1 MYLQRLS
8 LIDFKNVGEA
18 QIELSPQINCM
29 VGDNGTG
36 KTNLL
41 DAVHYLSMCKS
52 AFGLS
57 DTQCVRHGSEAFLV
71 DGRYGEPATDRTERI
86 VCSFKKGG
94 QKKLCRNGKEYEK
107 LSDHI
112 GLIPL
117 VLVTPSDTA
126 LINESGEERR
136 KYLNSFISQLDR
148 EYLSALVRYNRLLAE
163 RNKLLKRQQSPG
175 FEELIEVFDAQLCPL
190 AATLWQ
196 KRKELVSEL
205 APVVAG
211 YYAALSGDRER
222 VGLGYRSELNERP
235 MDRILRETA
244 QRDRINQFTSG
255 GVHRDDMLMSIGDY
269 PLRKYGSQ
277 GQQKSFLVALKLAQ
291 YDIVAARCGSRADPA
306 AGRHIRQ
313 ARPTT
318 GRRADPHRSRQA
330 VRPDTDYGLQPNAA
344 RRHIARKRV
353 RVQAVPGIRR
363 NRGGIM
369 RRRDPVRIGDAL
381 NDFFS
386 STPVIARKIAE
397 AKIPDLWPVLVGNVI
412 ASYTTKIELRT
423 GGRLFVHLSSS
434 VARNEVF
441 MRRSALM
448 DAINEASGIRIVSS
462 VIVK

>member
-291 YDIVAARCGSRADPA
+291 YDIVAARCGSRPILLLDDIFDKLDLQRVGELIRIVADKRF
-306 AGRHIRQ
+306 GQILI
-313 ARPTT
+313 
-318 GRRADPHRSRQA
+318 
-330 VRPDTDYGLQPNAA
+330 TDCNQTRLEGIL
-344 RRHIARKRV
+344 RESEC
-353 RVQAVPGIRR
+353 VQAVPGIRR

>member
-175 FEELIEVFDAQLCPL
+175 FEELIEVFDAQLCPRRFGKSGRSSSRNSL
-190 AATLWQ
+190 PSWPGITRRCRAT
-196 KRKELVSEL
+196 
-205 APVVAG
+205 A
-211 YYAALSGDRER
+211 SGSASATA
-222 VGLGYRSELNERP
+222 RSS
-235 MDRILRETA
+235 
-244 QRDRINQFTSG
+244 TS
-255 GVHRDDMLMSIGDY
+255 VRWT
-269 PLRKYGSQ
+269 GS
-277 GQQKSFLVALKLAQ
+277 
-291 YDIVAARCGSRADPA
+291 C
-306 AGRHIRQ
+306 
-313 ARPTT
+313 
-318 GRRADPHRSRQA
+318 
-330 VRPDTDYGLQPNAA
+330 A
-344 RRHIARKRV
+344 RRPSGTGSTSSL
-353 RVQAVPGIRR
+353 PG
-363 NRGGIM
+363 
-369 RRRDPVRIGDAL
+369 A
-381 NDFFS
+381 
-386 STPVIARKIAE
+386 
-397 AKIPDLWPVLVGNVI
+397 
-412 ASYTTKIELRT
+412 YTATT
-423 GGRLFVHLSSS
+423 C
-434 VARNEVF
+434 
-441 MRRSALM
+441 
-448 DAINEASGIRIVSS
+448 
-462 VIVK
+462 

>member
-211 YYAALSGDRER
+211 YYAALSATASGSASATA
-222 VGLGYRSELNERP
+222 RSS
-235 MDRILRETA
+235 
-244 QRDRINQFTSG
+244 TS
-255 GVHRDDMLMSIGDY
+255 VRWT
-269 PLRKYGSQ
+269 GS
-277 GQQKSFLVALKLAQ
+277 
-291 YDIVAARCGSRADPA
+291 C
-306 AGRHIRQ
+306 
-313 ARPTT
+313 
-318 GRRADPHRSRQA
+318 
-330 VRPDTDYGLQPNAA
+330 A
-344 RRHIARKRV
+344 RRPSGTGSTSSL
-353 RVQAVPGIRR
+353 PG
-363 NRGGIM
+363 
-369 RRRDPVRIGDAL
+369 A
-381 NDFFS
+381 
-386 STPVIARKIAE
+386 
-397 AKIPDLWPVLVGNVI
+397 
-412 ASYTTKIELRT
+412 YTATT
-423 GGRLFVHLSSS
+423 C
-434 VARNEVF
+434 
-441 MRRSALM
+441 
-448 DAINEASGIRIVSS
+448 
-462 VIVK
+462 

>member
-163 RNKLLKRQQSPG
+163 RNN
-175 FEELIEVFDAQLCPL
+175 L
-190 AATLWQ
+190 A
-196 KRKELVSEL
+196 
-205 APVVAG
+205 
-211 YYAALSGDRER
+211 YA
-222 VGLGYRSELNERP
+222 N
-235 MDRILRETA
+235 
-244 QRDRINQFTSG
+244 
-255 GVHRDDMLMSIGDY
+255 
-269 PLRKYGSQ
+269 GS
-277 GQQKSFLVALKLAQ
+277 S
-291 YDIVAARCGSRADPA
+291 
-306 AGRHIRQ
+306 
-313 ARPTT
+313 
-318 GRRADPHRSRQA
+318 
-330 VRPDTDYGLQPNAA
+330 RPD
-344 RRHIARKRV
+344 
-353 RVQAVPGIRR
+353 
-363 NRGGIM
+363 
-369 RRRDPVRIGDAL
+369 
-381 NDFFS
+381 S
-386 STPVIARKIAE
+386 
-397 AKIPDLWPVLVGNVI
+397 
-412 ASYTTKIELRT
+412 
-423 GGRLFVHLSSS
+423 
-434 VARNEVF
+434 
-441 MRRSALM
+441 RS
-448 DAINEASGIRIVSS
+448 
-462 VIVK
+462 

>member
-1 MYLQRLS
+1 MLVQEG
-8 LIDFKNVGEA
+8 GE
-18 QIELSPQINCM
+18 
-29 VGDNGTG
+29 
-36 KTNLL
+36 
-41 DAVHYLSMCKS
+41 
-52 AFGLS
+52 
-57 DTQCVRHGSEAFLV
+57 
-71 DGRYGEPATDRTERI
+71 
-86 VCSFKKGG
+86 
-94 QKKLCRNGKEYEK
+94 KKLCRNGKEYEK

-117 VLVTPSDTA
+117 VRVTPSDTA

-277 GQQKSFLVALKLAQ
+277 GQQKSFPRRAEAGAVRHRGRPVRLP
-291 YDIVAARCGSRADPA
+291 ADPA

-313 ARPTT
+313 ARPAT

-330 VRPDTDYGLQPNAA
+330 VRP
-344 RRHIARKRV
+344 
-353 RVQAVPGIRR
+353 
-363 NRGGIM
+363 
-369 RRRDPVRIGDAL
+369 
-381 NDFFS
+381 
-386 STPVIARKIAE
+386 
-397 AKIPDLWPVLVGNVI
+397 
-412 ASYTTKIELRT
+412 
-423 GGRLFVHLSSS
+423 
-434 VARNEVF
+434 
-441 MRRSALM
+441 
-448 DAINEASGIRIVSS
+448 
-462 VIVK
+462 

>member
-148 EYLSALVRYNRLLAE
+148 EYLSRARSAANTSTAS
-163 RNKLLKRQQSPG
+163 SP
-175 FEELIEVFDAQLCPL
+175 
-190 AATLWQ
+190 
-196 KRKELVSEL
+196 S
-205 APVVAG
+205 
-211 YYAALSGDRER
+211 S
-222 VGLGYRSELNERP
+222 
-235 MDRILRETA
+235 TA
-244 QRDRINQFTSG
+244 NISRRW
-255 GVHRDDMLMSIGDY
+255 
-269 PLRKYGSQ
+269 
-277 GQQKSFLVALKLAQ
+277 
-291 YDIVAARCGSRADPA
+291 CG
-306 AGRHIRQ
+306 
-313 ARPTT
+313 TT
-318 GRRADPHRSRQA
+318 GCWPSATSCSNGSS
-330 VRPDTDYGLQPNAA
+330 RPD
-344 RRHIARKRV
+344 
-353 RVQAVPGIRR
+353 
-363 NRGGIM
+363 
-369 RRRDPVRIGDAL
+369 
-381 NDFFS
+381 S
-386 STPVIARKIAE
+386 
-397 AKIPDLWPVLVGNVI
+397 
-412 ASYTTKIELRT
+412 
-423 GGRLFVHLSSS
+423 
-434 VARNEVF
+434 
-441 MRRSALM
+441 RS
-448 DAINEASGIRIVSS
+448 
-462 VIVK
+462 

>member
-277 GQQKSFLVALKLAQ
+277 GQQKSFLIALKLAQ
-291 YDIVAARCGSRADPA
+291 YTIVAQEKGEKPILLLDDLFDKLD
-306 AGRHIRQ
+306 AGRVEQLIRLVSEDSFGQ
-313 ARPTT
+313 IVITDCNPTRL
-318 GRRADPHRSRQA
+318 RRILDKAGGAYSLFTVENGGIGQETATAGAPACGGQLPAEERAKEAADQTRHAGPQEAGAAEGIRTAA
-330 VRPDTDYGLQPNAA
+330 VQGEVSEDLRNAA
-344 RRHIARKRV
+344 SAGEKSGGKDARGTDT
-353 RVQAVPGIRR
+353 A
-363 NRGGIM
+363 
-369 RRRDPVRIGDAL
+369 D
-381 NDFFS
+381 
-386 STPVIARKIAE
+386 T
-397 AKIPDLWPVLVGNVI
+397 
-412 ASYTTKIELRT
+412 
-423 GGRLFVHLSSS
+423 
-434 VARNEVF
+434 
-441 MRRSALM
+441 
-448 DAINEASGIRIVSS
+448 ASGGKEGAR
-462 VIVK
+462 

>member
-222 VGLGYRSELNERP
+222 DGLGYRSELNERP

-291 YDIVAARCGSRADPA
+291 YDIVAARCGSRPILLLDD
-306 AGRHIRQ
+306 IF
-313 ARPTT
+313 
-318 GRRADPHRSRQA
+318 DKL
-330 VRPDTDYGLQPNAA
+330 DLQ
-344 RRHIARKRV
+344 RV
-353 RVQAVPGIRR
+353 G
-363 NRGGIM
+363 
-369 RRRDPVRIGDAL
+369 
-381 NDFFS
+381 
-386 STPVIARKIAE
+386 
-397 AKIPDLWPVLVGNVI
+397 
-412 ASYTTKIELRT
+412 EL
-423 GGRLFVHLSSS
+423 
-434 VARNEVF
+434 
-441 MRRSALM
+441 
-448 DAINEASGIRIVSS
+448 IRIVADKRFGQILITDCNQTRLEGILRESGCAYKLFRVS
-462 VIVK
+462 GGIVEES

>member
-1 MYLQRLS
+1 MYLKKLS
-8 LIDFKNVGEA
+8 LINFKNIREENLEFRPG
-18 QIELSPQINCM
+18 INCF
-29 VGDNGTG
+29 VGDNGAG
-36 KTNLL
+36 KTNVI
-41 DAVHYLSMCKS
+41 DAVYFLSMCKS
-52 AFGLS
+52 SLAMTDG
-57 DTQCVRHGSEAFLV
+57 QNMRHGSDFFLLDGQYLTDEGRSESVVCAFA
-71 DGRYGEPATDRTERI
+71 R
-86 VCSFKKGG
+86 KGG
-94 QKKLCRNGKEYEK
+94 SRRNRNGKEYEK

-148 EYLSALVRYNRLLAE
+148 EYLSTLVRYNRLLAE

-205 APVVAG
+205 APVVAR

-291 YDIVAARCGSRADPA
+291 YDIVAARCGSRPILLLDD
-306 AGRHIRQ
+306 IF
-313 ARPTT
+313 
-318 GRRADPHRSRQA
+318 DKL
-330 VRPDTDYGLQPNAA
+330 DLQ
-344 RRHIARKRV
+344 RV
-353 RVQAVPGIRR
+353 G
-363 NRGGIM
+363 
-369 RRRDPVRIGDAL
+369 
-381 NDFFS
+381 
-386 STPVIARKIAE
+386 
-397 AKIPDLWPVLVGNVI
+397 
-412 ASYTTKIELRT
+412 EL
-423 GGRLFVHLSSS
+423 
-434 VARNEVF
+434 
-441 MRRSALM
+441 
-448 DAINEASGIRIVSS
+448 IRIVADKRFGQILITDCNQTRLEGILRESECAYKLFRVS
-462 VIVK
+462 GGIVEES